1 MLKLIIRNITFLAML
16 LIALPVMLLGAEGA
30 GPIAWLQESW
40 QIIVGVI
47 LVMFGAFWIPGLRTI
62 MVLGLKTLLSEKVL
76 KSIFLV
82 LAQKLVDSTETT
94 IDNTWLDELKKKL

>member
-30 GPIAWLQESW
+30 GPIAWFQESW

-76 KSIFLV
+76 KSIFIL
-82 LAQKLVDSTETT
+82 LAEKLVASTTT
-94 IDNTWLDELKKKL
+94 KIDDLWLRELKKKL